1 VIDDMSAPPPP
12 RSASRIGAVSRAA
25 LVLVVAMAVLV
36 GCGGDD
42 GEAAPPATQGEPTST
57 SVAVSTTTSTPGSSG
72 ASTDCP
78 EPEGEL
84 ELFSS
89 TVVTTTDPDA
99 ELCLLLAD
107 TGALRQRGLMEVTD
121 LGVYDGMLFAY
132 ASESGGGYWMRN
144 TPMPLSIAWVAP
156 GGEVVGTADMDPCAD
171 SAPSCPSHDP
181 GATYQ
186 WAVEVP
192 QGGLGSVGLD
202 AGAAVDVSG
211 WPLGRD

>member
-1 VIDDMSAPPPP
+1 VIDDLHAPPPP
-12 RSASRIGAVSRAA
+12 RSAAGIGAVPRTA
-25 LVLVVAMAVLV
+25 LVLVLVAVASLLA

-42 GEAAPPATQGEPTST
+42 SGAATPPVTQAESTTRSTQGPN
-57 SVAVSTTTSTPGSSG
+57 G

-78 EPEGEL
+78 EPEGDL
-84 ELFSS
+84 EQFSS
-89 TVVTTTDPDA
+89 TAIATTAPEG

-132 ASESGGGYWMRN
+132 ASEAAGGYWMRN

-156 GGEVVGTADMDPCAD
+156 GGEVVGTAAMDPCAD
-171 SAPSCPSHDP
+171 SEPSCPSHDP

-192 QGGLGSVGLD
+192 QGGLGAVGLD
-202 AGAAVDVSG
+202 AGATVDVSD
-211 WPLGRD
+211 WPTGRD